1 MSKMFV
7 VALDTGN
14 GDLKI
19 KSDAV
24 PRLRVGGVLGKYE
37 DAKGKAKTAK
47 ENNVNIYK
55 VEGIDQEWVVGHE
68 DVNHFR
74 LKPLSVTGR
83 EGMLRYKQQLYTVY
97 GKIGLVKA
105 LGSKRPSKVILVTST
120 TAKDALDN
128 EVVEY
133 LTDMFKDVHKVKQ
146 NEEKVLT
153 IVQEYVPLSET
164 EAALYDVYL
173 DEDGYVADE
182 KIENQDVLVINAG
195 FGTTDISR
203 YNGLE
208 YIKLEKETI
217 NVSYLDVIK
226 RLKTYVDGVLK
237 KDIPREEIARQLDQ
251 QINQVTKKFLYVEEE
266 VPGFNDEYYKAV
278 DSTYEDLFADLKVIV
293 EDPDIYPRIIVVGGP
308 AEETIW
314 GKKFKQWSR
323 RVEIPA
329 DPQFAATRGMYNY
342 GKYLANELADSAA
355 ASEE

>member
-1 MSKMFV
+1 MSKVFV

-37 DAKGKAKTAK
+37 EAKGKAKTAK
-47 ENNVNIYK
+47 ENRVDVYK
-55 VEGIDQEWVVGHE
+55 VEGIDQEWVIGHE

-97 GKIGLVKA
+97 GKIGLIKA
-105 LGSKRPSKVILVTST
+105 LGKKRPGRVILVTST

-128 EVVEY
+128 AVVEY
-133 LTDMFKDVHKVKQ
+133 LNEIFKDVHKVKQ
-146 NEEKVLT
+146 NGEKIMT

-173 DEDGYVADE
+173 NDEGFVADE

-208 YIKLEKETI
+208 YIKLETETV
-217 NVSYLDVIK
+217 NTSYLDVIK
-226 RLKTYVDGVLK
+226 RLKTYLDSVLK
-237 KDIPREEIARQLDQ
+237 KDIPREEIARQLDK
-251 QINQVTKKFLYVEEE
+251 QIDQRNKQFVYVEEE
-266 VPGFNDEYYKAV
+266 VPGFNEEYYKAV
-278 DSTYEDLFADLKVIV
+278 DSAFEDLFADLKVIV
-293 EDPDIYPRIIVVGGP
+293 EDPDVYPRIIVVGG
-308 AEETIW
+308 AAVDSIW
-314 GKKFKQWSR
+314 GRKFKEWSR